1 MRRAILLVGATTLAA
16 SGAAWWVVQTQRA
29 LYVNGKKST
38 VAPIEQGGETYVPVS
53 ALKEAGADVTTTEDR
68 VSIQFTAPRTQTQ
81 VDANEGVLG
90 EFVANEGWRFKV
102 TKVDGAINPFVGR
115 GPGFKIAFEARNVS
129 DKAQSLHG
137 SGLDSIELVDKE
149 GHLLTVSGNSF
160 KDRYSSVPPAHSIWN
175 DLVFGDPRGAATNL
189 AAADKLL
196 ITFKPMGGKKLK
208 NIRIFLNP

>member
-1 MRRAILLVGATTLAA
+1 MKRTPLLIGVAVVAGSA
-16 SGAAWWVVQTQRA
+16 AAWLVQTQRA
-29 LYVNGKKST
+29 LYVNGKKSA
-38 VAPIEQGGETYVPVS
+38 VAPIEQGAETFVPLS
-53 ALKEAGADVTTTEDR
+53 ALKEAGADVTVTADR
-68 VSIQFTAPRTQTQ
+68 VSVQFTAPRTQTQ
-81 VDANEGVLG
+81 VDANEGVVG
-90 EFVANEGWRFKV
+90 EFVSNEGWRFKV

-137 SGLDSIELVDKE
+137 SGLAGIEVVDKE
-149 GHLLTVSGNSF
+149 GHLLDVSATSF

-175 DLVFGDPRGAATNL
+175 DLIFGDPRGAVKDL

-196 ITFKPMGGKKLK
+196 ITFKPMGSKKLK